1 MQWRLIHLTFCFVA
15 VLPPLAHSTERQI
28 LRGHVPPAVAGVAP
42 IGRLAPTNRLDLAVA
57 LPLHNQSE
65 LVNLLQQLYDPA
77 SANFRHYLKPAE
89 FTDRF
94 GPTEAEYQAAIDF
107 LRSKGLE
114 VKQTHSNRML
124 VDVSGSVPEI
134 ESAFGVRLQLFLQ
147 PEQSRTFFAP
157 DTEPSVDQGLQI
169 LHISGLDNHTV
180 PQPRSHRMV
189 QGPVARA
196 TPRVGSGPNGSFLG
210 SDFRA
215 AYVPGVSL
223 TGTGQTVGLFEF
235 GGYYPADIAS
245 YENQAG
251 IPNVPVANVLI
262 DGFNGI
268 PTSTRP
274 GSNNEEVALD
284 IEVVASM
291 APGVSQI
298 LVYESSPSSTAAA
311 IDDMLNRM
319 ATDNLASQLS
329 CSWGVDIDETT
340 QQIFEQ
346 FAAQGQ
352 SFFLA
357 AGDNGAYA
365 SFVDQPAD
373 DPYITVVGGTTLTTD
388 ANHNWIAE
396 TAWNGSGGGISS
408 IYAIPD
414 WQQGL
419 NMSVNRGSTS
429 MRNLPDVAMLADDV
443 WEWADKGQ
451 SFAVVGTSIAAPL
464 WAAFTALVNQQ
475 GASNGRPPVGF
486 LNPSLYAIGKS
497 SIYNQCFHDITTGNN
512 TNSISPRLFF
522 AAAGYDLCTGWGSPN
537 GGTSLI
543 NALLAPP
550 VEPLAINPPLGFAS
564 QGPIGG
570 SFTVAAQTYTL
581 TNSGTGPLSWS
592 LTSTSSWFDVSP
604 KSGTLTP
611 GGPATTVAI
620 TFNSTANNLL
630 IGNYAATVLFADTT
644 DGVVQPRT
652 FVLQVGNNG
661 FETGDFS
668 DWGFSGDKGNSFAD
682 SVDST
687 DLFGSST
694 IPGVNDSLFVHSGIY
709 GAFLGQVGS
718 LAYLSQTIPTS
729 PGARYLLSFW
739 VDNPATG
746 TPNEF
751 SVSWDVNTLF
761 DQMNLGK
768 FAWTNMQFVVTAGSS
783 ATALVFGFRND
794 NGGFGLDDISVQPLL
809 APAPTLALSA
819 QPDGSITLSWNTA
832 PGLVYQVQYTD
843 DLTAASWNNLGDS
856 MTASSSSLNTSI
868 SLTSSSQRFF
878 RVVVP

>member
-65 LVNLLQQLYDPA
+65 LANLLQQLYDPA

-396 TAWNGSGGGISS
+396 TAWNGSGGGVSS
-408 IYAIPD
+408 YEPEPAGQSTWPIPVA
-414 WQQGL
+414 GK
-419 NMSVNRGSTS
+419 RGV
-429 MRNLPDVAMLADDV
+429 PDVSYDANPST
-443 WEWADKGQ
+443 G
-451 SFAVVGTSIAAPL
+451 FAVYDSVTY
-464 WAAFTALVNQQ
+464 QRQ
-475 GASNGRPPVGF
+475 
-486 LNPSLYAIGKS
+486 
-497 SIYNQCFHDITTGNN
+497 
-512 TNSISPRLFF
+512 
-522 AAAGYDLCTGWGSPN
+522 AGWFEV
-537 GGTSLI
+537 GGTSAGAPQWA
-543 NALLAPP
+543 ALF
-550 VEPLAINPPLGFAS
+550 AIANSLR
-564 QGPIGG
+564 
-570 SFTVAAQTYTL
+570 TAAGKHVL
-581 TNSGTGPLSWS
+581 SGTYN
-592 LTSTSSWFDVSP
+592 
-604 KSGTLTP
+604 TL
-611 GGPATTVAI
+611 
-620 TFNSTANNLL
+620 
-630 IGNYAATVLFADTT
+630 YAAGASAY
-644 DGVVQPRT
+644 G
-652 FVLQVGNNG
+652 
-661 FETGDFS
+661 S
-668 DWGFSGDKGNSFAD
+668 DYHD
-682 SVDST
+682 VT
-687 DLFGSST
+687 
-694 IPGVNDSLFVHSGIY
+694 
-709 GAFLGQVGS
+709 
-718 LAYLSQTIPTS
+718 
-729 PGARYLLSFW
+729 
-739 VDNPATG
+739 TG
-746 TPNEF
+746 TNGNCGTICTAAGGYDY
-751 SVSWDVNTLF
+751 VTG
-761 DQMNLGK
+761 LG
-768 FAWTNMQFVVTAGSS
+768 APHVPYLMQ
-783 ATALVFGFRND
+783 ALV
-794 NGGFGLDDISVQPLL
+794 
-809 APAPTLALSA
+809 A
-819 QPDGSITLSWNTA
+819 QP
-832 PGLVYQVQYTD
+832 
-843 DLTAASWNNLGDS
+843 
-856 MTASSSSLNTSI
+856 
-868 SLTSSSQRFF
+868 
-878 RVVVP
+878 